1 MRSIV
6 LSFLLCPLIGIAQVG
21 IGTTGI
27 ENASAKL
34 EVKSS
39 TQGFLPP
46 RVALQGTDDAAL
58 GTPRIAS
65 PATGLLVFNTASAG
79 TGINAVTPG
88 FYYYDGS
95 KWQRIINQQPDA
107 TVEFTSTDDNP
118 NTVGTTFTGTERSRD
133 YIYVSSGNGS
143 QWTYNATT
151 LTYVTYTPPA
161 STPSTPWYLSGGTSD
176 AGSNKTASVYR
187 SGSVGIGS
195 ATTPNASAQ
204 LDVNSTTKGFL
215 PPRMTSTQRL
225 AITAPATGLLVY
237 QTNGTSGLYYYN
249 GTTWNIVNVV
259 KSVVTGYF
267 NNSSYSSGTRTLT
280 CTEESDASGVF
291 SSNTFTAP
299 RTGLYLVTAQL
310 GVDAKS
316 WGAGEQMSIT
326 FEVGGTSRLT
336 SSLFQ
341 IVSSTVNY
349 YGTTSI
355 SSVISMT
362 AGEQG
367 IFRSFGGSM
376 TVYTPAYNRFSIT
389 EL

>member
-1 MRSIV
+1 MRSIL
-6 LSFLLCPLIGIAQVG
+6 LSFLLCPLFGIAQVG

-34 EVKSS
+34 EVKASN
-39 TQGFLPP
+39 QGFLPP
-46 RVALQGTDDAAL
+46 RVALQGTDDASL
-58 GTPRIAS
+58 STPSIAS
-65 PATGLLVFNTASAG
+65 PATGLLVYNTATAG
-79 TGINAVTPG
+79 TGTTAVTPG
-88 FYYYDGS
+88 FYFYDGS
-95 KWQRIINQQPDA
+95 RWQRIINQQPDA
-107 TVEFTSTDDNP
+107 TVEFTSSDNNP
-118 NTVGTTFTGTERSRD
+118 NTGGTTFTGTERSRD
-133 YIYVSSGNGS
+133 LIYVSAVNGS
-143 QWTYNATT
+143 QWTYNGS
-151 LTYVTYTPPA
+151 LYVTYTPPA
-161 STPSTPWYLSGGTSD
+161 STPWLLSGGTSD

-249 GTTWNIVNVV
+249 GASWNIVNVV
-259 KSVVTGYF
+259 KSVVTGFF
-267 NNSSYSSGTRTLT
+267 NNTSYSSGSKTLA
-280 CTEESDASGVF
+280 CTEESDASSVF

-299 RTGLYLVTAQL
+299 RTGLYLVTAHL
-310 GVDAKS
+310 GVDSKS
-316 WGAGEQMSIT
+316 WTAGEQMSIT
-326 FEVGGTSRLT
+326 FEVGGTSKVT
-336 SSLFQ
+336 SSLFP
-341 IVSSTVNY
+341 IVNSTASN

-362 AGEQG
+362 AGDQG
-367 IFRSFGGSM
+367 VFKSFGNAM
-376 TVYTPAYNRFSIT
+376 TVYTSSYNRFSIT